1 MSLRENIAK
10 NIVDVLG
17 DMNPPRPVLVT
28 REPFDVQK
36 LALTQFPA
44 VLVTTGNET
53 REEHTMGG
61 NRRAVLEMLIQG
73 FVRSDGRDGFVQS
86 VDEKRNEMIERIEET
101 LNTDR
106 TRELS
111 STTAVK
117 TRVTAVE
124 VNQDRQPPLGEFTVT
139 CEVHY
144 TFTTSAA

>member
-1 MSLRENIAK
+1 MSIRESIAK
-10 NIVDVLG
+10 NIKEVLG
-17 DMNPPRPVLVT
+17 DMDPPRPVFVT

-44 VLVTTGNET
+44 ILITTGNET

-73 FVRSDGRDGFVQS
+73 FVRSDGREGFVQS

-101 LNTDR
+101 LNEDR
-106 TRELS
+106 TRELADS
-111 STTAVK
+111 TAVK
-117 TRVTAVE
+117 TRVTLVE

-144 TFTTSAA
+144 TYTTTAA

>member
-1 MSLRENIAK
+1 MSLRESIAK
-10 NIVDVLG
+10 NIEEVLS
-17 DMNPPRPVLVT
+17 DMSPPRPVLVT
-28 REPFDVQK
+28 RQPFDVQK
-36 LALTQFPA
+36 LAITQFPA
-44 VLVTTGNET
+44 ILITTGNET

-73 FVRSDGRDGFVQS
+73 FVRSDGRDGFAQS
-86 VDEKRNEMIERIEET
+86 VDTAKNNLIERVEET
-101 LNTDR
+101 LNADR

-124 VNQDRQPPLGEFTVT
+124 VNQERQPPLGEFTVT

-144 TFTTSAA
+144 TFTTSAT